1 MATAKKAKSRAP
13 AKKAAVKKTAAK
25 KAAAKKAPAKKAAAK
40 KVPAKKAPAKKV
52 PAKKAPAK
60 KVTAKKVAAK
70 KAAPAKKVVAKKPA
84 APRKTT
90 RAAAAFIDP
99 AQQLDKL
106 SAEAVE
112 APLPR
117 GARGLPE
124 VAAMPADFFA
134 AYTGAAVGEADFAA
148 AAQALQCEVAAVKA
162 VAEVESRG
170 AGFDAQKRPTILYE
184 RHVFARC
191 TVPPGK
197 FDAAAPDLSG
207 FRKPYAPGTY
217 GNKDQQYVKLA
228 RAMQLDPVAALKA
241 PSWGMF
247 QILGENHQS
256 CGFASVQEFVKAMT
270 VSEAEHLKA
279 FVAFVRSNGRLLQA
293 IRQKNW
299 AAFAASYN
307 GPAFATFKYDT
318 KMAAAY
324 AKHAG

>member
-13 AKKAAVKKTAAK
+13 AKKAAVKKTAVK
-25 KAAAKKAPAKKAAAK
+25 KAAAKKAPAKKAPAK
-40 KVPAKKAPAKKV
+40 KVAAKKAPAKKV
-52 PAKKAPAK
+52 AAKKAPAK
-60 KVTAKKVAAK
+60 KVAAK
-70 KAAPAKKVVAKKPA
+70 KTAPAKKTAAKKPA

-90 RAAAAFIDP
+90 TRAAAFIDP
-99 AQQLDKL
+99 ARQLEKL
-106 SAEAVE
+106 STDAVE
-112 APLPR
+112 VPLPR

-124 VAAMPADFFA
+124 AAAMPADFFA
-134 AYTGAAVGEADFAA
+134 AHTGAPLGEADFAA
-148 AAQALQCEVAAVKA
+148 AAQELQCEVAAVKA

-170 AGFDAQKRPTILYE
+170 AGFDALKRPTLLYE

-207 FRKPYAPGTY
+207 LRKPYAPGTY

-228 RAMQLDPVAALKA
+228 RAMQLDRAAALKA

-247 QILGENHQS
+247 QILGENHRT
-256 CGFASVQEFVKAMT
+256 CGFASVEEFVKAMT

-279 FVAFVRSNGRLLQA
+279 FVAFVRNNARLLQA

-307 GPAFATFKYDT
+307 GPNFATFKYDT

-324 AKHAG
+324 ARHAGA